1 MSQLVTDE
9 DIEKRVETATG
20 DTLGTVVDIDG
31 EYAHVEPDPGVI
43 ESIRATLG
51 WQSTESEPFSIHEA
65 EIDAI
70 TADAIHLE
78 AESVAEIDTSL
89 ERSDDRSGED
99 GDQSSDTS
107 DPPEIAKAT
116 TPEGDS
122 KATPEDDE
130 EATPELETEHADALE
145 SDDGDEPASMDR
157 EPADDPTMSDEDASD
172 QTGGEITPT
181 DGRPEQNVGDDS
193 SADTINLGID
203 LEDAAEPTD
212 DRPQQGTDD
221 PAAELDHRP
230 DLEAAL
236 EESDAKASTAGSD
249 RSDIADELNT
259 GLDLEAVASPDE
271 SQTASHAGSTSEPQH
286 SPAEFALGVDTV
298 SVAADHSSETTADD
312 TGESTPAGRDALSTP
327 TANTLAAQRNALNV
341 AFQMP
346 LVVQRSSLEMLQAA
360 TNGYLATVSAV
371 LSSSLPSQKA
381 ATASSDSGRRLRS
394 SSDE

>member
-145 SDDGDEPASMDR
+145 SDDTTEAMDNADKPDAIDGPGVDDAPA
-157 EPADDPTMSDEDASD
+157 E
-172 QTGGEITPT
+172 T
-181 DGRPEQNVGDDS
+181 DGPRKTDLESIDEQS
-193 SADTINLGID
+193 